1 MTEAEKQHCHKLGID
16 NATDTTELV
25 VNNHYSDRLEKWLE
39 KGTAMND
46 PVALFTKGMRIYYD
60 DEANAIVYLSKAAMM
75 NYPEAVSEMRS
86 IEPDN
91 QIWQHKADS
100 LQIDSANFPSIQDE

>member
-1 MTEAEKQHCHKLGID
+1 
-16 NATDTTELV
+16 
-25 VNNHYSDRLEKWLE
+25 
-39 KGTAMND
+39 
-46 PVALFTKGMRIYYD
+46 
-60 DEANAIVYLSKAAMM
+60 MM